1 MKRNDFICLLIVLAM
16 FLQGCSGTKLIRS
29 FANNQTIKNPEKHK
43 KFLKLHLKDGGLY
56 ILDDWNIS
64 DSSDTIIG
72 YGSLYNYKREK
83 IRVIP
88 SKSSARNDPK
98 ERFSIVRNEVILAE
112 TNVLEYH
119 NAHLAAISIVG
130 VPMAVVTVYCI
141 TNPKACFGSCPTFYA
156 TENGQWKMMAEGF
169 SSSISPSFEKKDIDM
184 LYWADEPKDEVT
196 IKLTNE
202 ALETHVIRYVD
213 LLLFPKSP
221 GELVFATEEEQFYR
235 TSAIKN
241 PISCKAEEGDCLD
254 LVKEMDRQERF
265 SAADSKNLAQKEE
278 IYFSFPN
285 DNSPEKGLLIGSK
298 QTLLTTHLF
307 YNVMAYTGQHYGSLV
322 AEVENGNTQ
331 SKNRIQKL
339 WDKLGG
345 IEIYLQ
351 KEDKKW
357 VKIDEINEMGPI
369 ASDVHLVKLP
379 PLKQDKIN
387 LKLRLTK
394 GLWRIDYLALAT
406 ITAEEAPL
414 RINPSLVL
422 NNDTTDQKAF
432 VHLTDQD
439 EPLVT
444 MPGDQ
449 YTLHYKIPDDCTYQY
464 FLETKGYYLEWMR
477 DGWLEEENLK
487 KAAYAFYFPGRFMR
501 KAAPEYKKVEPF
513 MEKIF
518 WESRYVKK

>member
-1 MKRNDFICLLIVLAM
+1 MKRTDFLCLLFILAM

-29 FANNQTIKNPEKHK
+29 FASNQSIKNPEKHTK
-43 KFLKLHLKDGGLY
+43 YLKLHLKDGGLY
-56 ILDDWNIS
+56 VLNSWVVS
-64 DSSDTIIG
+64 HTSDTIFG
-72 YGSLYNYKREK
+72 FGSLYNYKRQK
-83 IRVIP
+83 IRIIQAEP
-88 SKSSARNDPK
+88 SPK
-98 ERFSIVRNEVILAE
+98 VSQTDRFSIAKEDIILAE
-112 TNVLEYH
+112 TNMLEKY
-119 NAHLAAISIVG
+119 NANIAAISVIG
-130 VPMAVVTVYCI
+130 VPMALVTVYCI

-156 TENGQWKMMAEGF
+156 MENNQWTMMAEGF

-184 LYWADEPKDEVT
+184 LYWADEPNGEVT
-196 IKLTNE
+196 LKLTNE

-221 GELVFATEEEQFYR
+221 GELVFSTEEEQFFR
-235 TSAIKN
+235 TSNIKN

-278 IYFSFPN
+278 ILFSFNN
-285 DNSPEKGLLIGSK
+285 DPFARQGLLIGSK

-307 YNVMAYTGQHYGSLV
+307 YNVMAYTGTYYGTLV
-322 AEVENGNTQ
+322 AEVENGNTHAK
-331 SKNRIQKL
+331 SRIQKL

-379 PLKQDKIN
+379 AVKQDKMN
-387 LKLRLTK
+387 MKLRLTK
-394 GLWRIDYLALAT
+394 GLWRIDYLALAA
-406 ITAEEAPL
+406 ITGEESPL
-414 RINPSLVL
+414 RIQPSLVL
-422 NNDTTDQKAF
+422 NNDSTDQKAF
-432 VHLTDQD
+432 SQLTGQK

-449 YTLHYKIPDDCTYQY
+449 YTLHYKIPEDCTYQY
-464 FLETKGYYLEWMR
+464 FLESKGYYLEWMR
-477 DGWLEEENLK
+477 EGWLEEEDLK
-487 KAAYAFYFPGRFMR
+487 KAAFAFYFPGRFMR
-501 KAAPEYKKVEPF
+501 KAAPEYKKVEPL

-518 WESRYVKK
+518 WESRYVRK